1 MSVRIECTNY
11 GKSMVRLLKVR
22 RNPGRHEVHEW
33 TVAVRFDGP
42 YEAAHRKG
50 DNADVLPTDTMKNTV
65 YAKAADTAAATPE
78 SFALEL
84 ARFFHSRST
93 VASSVEIAVSERTW
107 TRMTPGGAPH
117 EHAFVAAGGDTREAR
132 VRVDAGGASLEGG
145 LENLLVMKTTKS
157 AFAGF
162 PRDEFT
168 TLPETHDRILRT
180 IVCARWRW
188 AGEDAAAADR
198 FGEVRRL
205 LLDTFADH
213 DSRSV
218 QETLFAMGRAVLD
231 GVPEVLDI
239 RLSLP
244 NRHCLPMDLT
254 RFGLENRNC
263 IFVVT
268 DEPFGLIEAT
278 LTRD

>member
-1 MSVRIECTNY
+1 MSVRLACSNY
-11 GKSMVRLLKVR
+11 GKSRVRLLKVR
-22 RNPGRHEVHEW
+22 RHPGRHEVHEW
-33 TVAVRFDGP
+33 SLDIRFDGE
-42 YEAAHRKG
+42 YEAAHRSG
-50 DNADVLPTDTMKNTV
+50 DNGDVLPTDTMKNTV
-65 YAKAADTAAATPE
+65 YAKAADTTATTPE
-78 SFALEL
+78 AFALEL
-84 ARFFHSRST
+84 ARFFLSRST
-93 VASSVEIAVSERTW
+93 KASSIEIAVSERPW
-107 TRMTPGGAPH
+107 SRMSPGGTPH
-117 EHAFVAAGGDTREAR
+117 EHAFTAGAGDTREAR
-132 VRVDAGGASLEGG
+132 VRVSRDGTMIEGG
-145 LENLLVMKTTKS
+145 IEGLLVMKTTKS

-188 AGEDAAAADR
+188 GGDDATAAGR
-198 FGEVRRL
+198 FDDVRRL

-218 QETLFAMGRAVLD
+218 QETLFAMGRAVLE
-231 GVPEVLDI
+231 GVPEVVDI

-244 NRHCLPMDLT
+244 NRHCLPMDLA

-268 DEPFGLIEAT
+268 DEPYGLIEAT